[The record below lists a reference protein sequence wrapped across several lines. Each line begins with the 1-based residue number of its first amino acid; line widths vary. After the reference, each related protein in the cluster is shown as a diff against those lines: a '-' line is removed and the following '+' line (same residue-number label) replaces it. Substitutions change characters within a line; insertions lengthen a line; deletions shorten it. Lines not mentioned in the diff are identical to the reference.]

1 MIVEINNIPF
11 GKVEAST
18 PEHEVLST
26 FARNY
31 MMKHGLH
38 KKRGFFRKFWG
49 GIKLSYLVERLEPY
63 GWGVGEDGVLYPV
76 PVKAVG
82 DQPASA
88 VQPPETDADIVRE
101 GIVNSGYVIDP
112 QTGRKLPPSERH
124 RWGA

>member
-38 KKRGFFRKFWG
+38 KKRGILPKILGWNKVVLFG
-49 GIKLSYLVERLEPY
+49 GATGAL
-63 GWGVGEDGVLYPV
+63 WVGCRRGRSVV
-76 PVKAVG
+76 SG
-82 DQPASA
+82 SC
-88 VQPPETDADIVRE
+88 E
-101 GIVNSGYVIDP
+101 GC
-112 QTGRKLPPSERH
+112 R
-124 RWGA
+124 